1 MPRIWFAESVR
12 ISGKVKGAWMQTSK
26 AMRQLILTAAVS
38 LTVIAIS
45 QGQTPAASPTPLRS
59 RVMKYNPQEME
70 EMSKAEVAA
79 TKKGLAAI
87 HWSRNA
93 DPAAAAD
100 EDLAAINAY
109 CSSVKGGP
117 RDLDV
122 DLITQAE
129 DNYQPGNDD
138 AAGAYFA
145 RMNKDL
151 EKQGADEQATH
162 LAKAGPSPDVGG
174 LWGVS
179 LWVHDAI
186 KAKLRDPDSY
196 KFISVRGPWPNTFN
210 GQDCWFLKVLFRA
223 KNEFGGYMEGLAEV
237 SVVVDD
243 PKSGHETVLD
253 VQLHSEE

>member
-1 MPRIWFAESVR
+1 MDANDE
-12 ISGKVKGAWMQTSK
+12 
-26 AMRQLILTAAVS
+26 AMRQLILTAAFS
-38 LTVIAIS
+38 LIMVAIS
-45 QGQTPAASPTPLRS
+45 QAQTPAASATPLKS
-59 RVMKYNPQEME
+59 RVVKYNPQEMG

-100 EDLAAINAY
+100 EDLATINAY
-109 CSSVKGGP
+109 CASVKGGP

-138 AAGAYFA
+138 AAGAYFGE
-145 RMNKDL
+145 MNKAL
-151 EKQGADEQATH
+151 EKQGAAEQATH
-162 LAKAGPSPDVGG
+162 VAKAGPSPDVGG

-179 LWVHDAI
+179 LCVHDAI

-196 KFISVRGPWPNTFN
+196 KFIEVMGLSPSSFN
-210 GQDCWFLKVLFRA
+210 GQDCWLEKVHFRS
-223 KNEFGGYMEGLAEV
+223 KNGFGGYTEGVAEV

-243 PKSGHETVLD
+243 PKSGHESVLD